1 MNKFGKGRRAFLA
14 LSALAVGLA
23 ASPARAQDEQV
34 VKIAYN
40 LPAHHATGT
49 YFETLAKEIA
59 KRTETTSV
67 KLVPQTFPDG
77 QLYND
82 TQLPDAIATGA
93 VHIGQVNLGFVAGKD
108 ANLLRVWALPFLY
121 DSWEAEWAAEDS
133 PAVRDAFASQLAK
146 YDHEML
152 GWMAYGTVEIY
163 SNKPV
168 RVPADLKGM
177 KMRSFGLDTTQ
188 FLGDLGAAPVTM
200 SSQEVYQAMQ
210 RGTIDGFM
218 TGPSSVLGRKLYEVS
233 KYGTDAQII
242 YLPFIASA
250 SKVWW
255 DGLPKD
261 VQQAVREAAAVAQE
275 ASRKQGKAD
284 SLREKDKLREV
295 GVAVAELTPEERKA
309 WLDAAA
315 KRLDA
320 YKAAN
325 GAAGQKILDA
335 VAAANK
341 AHPGN

>member
-1 MNKFGKGRRAFLA
+1 MMFSKGRRAFLA
-14 LSALAVGLA
+14 ASALAAALA
-23 ASPARAQDEQV
+23 ASPVWAQDEQV

-49 YFETLAKEIA
+49 YFEVLAKEIA
-59 KRTETTSV
+59 KRTQNTSI

-133 PAVRDAFASQLAK
+133 PAVHDAFASQLQK

-177 KMRSFGLDTTQ
+177 KMRSFGLDTTL

-218 TGPSSVLGRKLYEVS
+218 TGPSSVLSRKLYEVS
-233 KYGTDAQII
+233 KFGTDAQII

-250 SKVWW
+250 SKIWW

-295 GVAVAELTPEERKA
+295 GVTVAELTPEERKA

-315 KRLDA
+315 KRLAD

-325 GAAGQKILDA
+325 GAAGQQILDA

-341 AHPGN
+341 AHPAQ